1 VVLKVQF
8 GAIDTLEYQ
17 PSYEQAAASVSA
29 FLFSL

>member
-1 VVLKVQF
+1 MVLKVQF